1 MLRFKPATL
10 VFFSGLLWI
19 GVGFSLL
26 VRGLDF
32 LMQST
37 IDTRFLLAG
46 EPVSNTS
53 PLFLHKIAPIA
64 GGVEEAAVIAIAL
77 ALFLGYLKGNYV
89 LSRSIARVVTRL
101 STFEGKIPL
110 YRVYP
115 PKYYILLGSMVF
127 MGISMR
133 WLGLPQDLRG
143 LVCTAIG
150 SALLNGALIQFRY
163 SLAIRKV
170 QKGTKKSQELS

>member
-1 MLRFKPATL
+1 MLRFKPSTL
-10 VFFSGLLWI
+10 IFFSGLLWI

-37 IDTRFLLAG
+37 IDTRVLLGGDMPFQA
-46 EPVSNTS
+46 
-53 PLFLHKIAPIA
+53 PLFLHKIAPMA

-89 LSRSIARVVTRL
+89 LARSIARLVTRL
-101 STFEGKIPL
+101 STFQGKVPL
-110 YRVYP
+110 YQVYP
-115 PKYYILLGSMVF
+115 PKYYILLGSMIL

-150 SALLNGALIQFRY
+150 SALLNGSLIQFRY
-163 SLAIRKV
+163 CLAIRKV
-170 QKGTKKSQELS
+170 QKDEAKSQEIS